1 MDTNDDLRVKYYST
15 NDLSAG
21 FYLKRI
27 EDIICNFVVEK
38 KRVDINDINEII
50 ELYNIQQF
58 FHNRIYSIH
67 WTKQQLNDYS
77 EIVSDFSKAIGKFF
91 SRINIDTIESM
102 FDTIYYDYRND
113 FWKLIEKYK
122 VYDKISVEQFRK
134 IILNKHFIL
143 NDVLKCKNIVKK
155 FSDEIITYMEK
166 NPFCAEIIL
175 SYYLEKH
182 DRNIESLYFPVE
194 LSNEKKTLILDK
206 YIASNSSNINY
217 LKLIFESNSTNN
229 LRLPDR
235 LKLKAKRKYDEE
247 IETLFKEGTG
257 FEYGAKVSFS
267 NKIDE
272 KFKFETDDNRI
283 LSVLYSAKWIK
294 ENLDYP
300 TLLNNFIY
308 LFGYTDLQFRS
319 LHVSRESQMSII
331 EKYLGIKGRKEYPTG
346 IAFQQIQMLAQ
357 LQMIGYCNELEKY
370 NIFLED
376 IIEWFFCNYLE
387 EEFNVKGFC
396 FNKSSHTVSYLEKCR
411 NIAAEFDNILKRFK
425 IYCEDG
431 EIDDELLHISTEHI
445 FIKDIPSMLSNKY
458 IYPCGND
465 YQTISNLLFSD
476 QSIIHYLPKLS
487 NNYNSFYCLLEKENV
502 YYDMFEDYQIPSID
516 WLIDHNII
524 KIDNKKRIMPYWEKI
539 KILNELYQ
547 HDVVCFSYMKKY
559 QSIIMELNKMGL
571 VQFSSSL
578 FSRPEQDYYNYLF
591 NKSEFD
597 NGLDIRNSYT
607 HGTQKVDENQNKQ
620 DYFIFLRIMILIVIK
635 INEEFC
641 LKYPKNK

>member
-1 MDTNDDLRVKYYST
+1 M
-15 NDLSAG
+15 
-21 FYLKRI
+21 KRI

-38 KRVDINDINEII
+38 KRVDINEII

-77 EIVSDFSKAIGKFF
+77 EIVSDFSRVIGEFF
-91 SRINIDTIESM
+91 SGINIDTIESM

-155 FSDEIITYMEK
+155 FSGEIITYMEK

-182 DRNIESLYFPVE
+182 DRNIESLYFPVK

-272 KFKFETDDNRI
+272 EFKFETDDNRI

-331 EKYLGIKGRKEYPTG
+331 EKVLGIKGRKEYPTG

-607 HGTQKVDENQNKQ
+607 HGTQRVDENQNKQ

>member
-38 KRVDINDINEII
+38 KRVDINEII

-58 FHNRIYSIH
+58 FHNGIYSIH

-77 EIVSDFSKAIGKFF
+77 EIVSDFSKVIGEFF
-91 SRINIDTIESM
+91 SRINTDTIESL

-143 NDVLKCKNIVKK
+143 NYVLKCKNIVKK

-272 KFKFETDDNRI
+272 EFKFETDDNRI

-357 LQMIGYCNELEKY
+357 LQMIRYCNELEKY

-607 HGTQKVDENQNKQ
+607 HGTQRVDENQNKQ

>member
-38 KRVDINDINEII
+38 KIVDINEII

-77 EIVSDFSKAIGKFF
+77 EIVSNFSKVIGEFF
-91 SRINIDTIESM
+91 SGINIDTIESM

-155 FSDEIITYMEK
+155 FSGEIITYMEK

-182 DRNIESLYFPVE
+182 DRNIESLYFPVK

-272 KFKFETDDNRI
+272 EFKFETDDNRI

-607 HGTQKVDENQNKQ
+607 HGTQRVDENQNKQ

>member
-38 KRVDINDINEII
+38 KIVDINEII

-77 EIVSDFSKAIGKFF
+77 EIVSDFSKVIGEFF
-91 SRINIDTIESM
+91 SGINTDTIESM

-272 KFKFETDDNRI
+272 EFKFETDDNRI

-396 FNKSSHTVSYLEKCR
+396 FNKSSHTVSYLEKCS

-607 HGTQKVDENQNKQ
+607 HGTQRVDENQNKQ

>member
-38 KRVDINDINEII
+38 KIVDINEII

-77 EIVSDFSKAIGKFF
+77 EIVSDFSKVIGEFF
-91 SRINIDTIESM
+91 SGINTDTIESM

-272 KFKFETDDNRI
+272 EFKFETDDNRI

-376 IIEWFFCNYLE
+376 IIKWFFCNYLE

-607 HGTQKVDENQNKQ
+607 HGTQRVDENQNKQ

>member
-15 NDLSAG
+15 NDLSAE

-38 KRVDINDINEII
+38 KIVDINEII

-77 EIVSDFSKAIGKFF
+77 EIVSGFSRVIGEFF
-91 SRINIDTIESM
+91 SGINIDTIESM

-182 DRNIESLYFPVE
+182 DRNIESLYFPVK

-272 KFKFETDDNRI
+272 EFKFETDDNRI

-331 EKYLGIKGRKEYPTG
+331 EKVLGIKGKKEYPTG

-607 HGTQKVDENQNKQ
+607 HGTQRVDENQNKQ

>member
-38 KRVDINDINEII
+38 KIVDINEII

-77 EIVSDFSKAIGKFF
+77 EIVSNFSKVIGEFF

-155 FSDEIITYMEK
+155 FSGEIITYMEK

-182 DRNIESLYFPVE
+182 DRNIESLYFPVK

-272 KFKFETDDNRI
+272 EFKFETDDNRI

-331 EKYLGIKGRKEYPTG
+331 EKALGIKGRKEYPTG

-357 LQMIGYCNELEKY
+357 LQMIRYCNELEKY

-607 HGTQKVDENQNKQ
+607 HGTQRVDENQNKQ

>member
-38 KRVDINDINEII
+38 KRVDINEII

-58 FHNRIYSIH
+58 FHNGIYSIH

-77 EIVSDFSKAIGKFF
+77 EIVSDFSKVIGEFF
-91 SRINIDTIESM
+91 SRINTDTIESM

-166 NPFCAEIIL
+166 NPFCTEIIL

-272 KFKFETDDNRI
+272 EFKFETDDNRI

-319 LHVSRESQMSII
+319 LHVFRESQMSII

-357 LQMIGYCNELEKY
+357 LQMIRYCNELEKY

-607 HGTQKVDENQNKQ
+607 HGTQRVDENQNKQ

>member
-38 KRVDINDINEII
+38 KRVDINEII

-77 EIVSDFSKAIGKFF
+77 EIVSGFSKVIGKFF
-91 SRINIDTIESM
+91 LGINIDTIESM

-155 FSDEIITYMEK
+155 FSGEIITYMEK

-182 DRNIESLYFPVE
+182 DRNIESLYFPVK

-272 KFKFETDDNRI
+272 EFKFETDDNRI

-331 EKYLGIKGRKEYPTG
+331 EKVLGIKGRKEYPTG

-607 HGTQKVDENQNKQ
+607 HGTQRVDENQNKQ

>member
-38 KRVDINDINEII
+38 KRVDINEII

-58 FHNRIYSIH
+58 FHNGIYSIH

-77 EIVSDFSKAIGKFF
+77 EIVSDFSKVIGEFF
-91 SRINIDTIESM
+91 SRINTDTIESM

-166 NPFCAEIIL
+166 NPFCTEIIL

-272 KFKFETDDNRI
+272 EFKFETDDNRI

-357 LQMIGYCNELEKY
+357 LQMIRYCNELEKY

-607 HGTQKVDENQNKQ
+607 HGTQRVDENQNKQ

>member
-38 KRVDINDINEII
+38 KRVDINEII

-58 FHNRIYSIH
+58 FHNGIYSIH

-77 EIVSDFSKAIGKFF
+77 EIVSDFSKVIGEFF
-91 SRINIDTIESM
+91 SRINTDTIESL

-143 NDVLKCKNIVKK
+143 NYVLKCKNIVKK

-272 KFKFETDDNRI
+272 EFKFETDDNRI

-331 EKYLGIKGRKEYPTG
+331 EKHLGIKGRKECPTG

-357 LQMIGYCNELEKY
+357 LQMIRYCNELEKY

-607 HGTQKVDENQNKQ
+607 HGTQRVDENQNKQ

>member
-38 KRVDINDINEII
+38 KRVDINEII

-58 FHNRIYSIH
+58 FHNGIYSIH

-77 EIVSDFSKAIGKFF
+77 EIVSDFSKVIGEFF
-91 SRINIDTIESM
+91 SGINIDTIESM

-182 DRNIESLYFPVE
+182 DRNIESLYFPVK

-272 KFKFETDDNRI
+272 EFKFETDDNRI

-357 LQMIGYCNELEKY
+357 LQMIRYCNELEKY

-607 HGTQKVDENQNKQ
+607 HGTQRVDENQNKQ

>member
-38 KRVDINDINEII
+38 KRVDINEII

-77 EIVSDFSKAIGKFF
+77 EIVSDFSKVIGKFF
-91 SRINIDTIESM
+91 SGINIDTIESM

-155 FSDEIITYMEK
+155 FSGEIITYMEK

-272 KFKFETDDNRI
+272 EFKFETDDNRI

-331 EKYLGIKGRKEYPTG
+331 EKCLGIKGRKEYPTG

-607 HGTQKVDENQNKQ
+607 HGTQRVDENQNKQ

>member
-77 EIVSDFSKAIGKFF
+77 EIVSDFSKVIGKFF

-182 DRNIESLYFPVE
+182 DRNIESLYFPAK

-607 HGTQKVDENQNKQ
+607 HGTQRVDENQNKQ

>member
-27 EDIICNFVVEK
+27 EDIICNFVVEE
-38 KRVDINDINEII
+38 KRVDINEII

-77 EIVSDFSKAIGKFF
+77 EIVSNFSKVIGEFF
-91 SRINIDTIESM
+91 SGINIDTIESM

-182 DRNIESLYFPVE
+182 DRNIESLYFPVK

-272 KFKFETDDNRI
+272 EFKFETDDNRI

-331 EKYLGIKGRKEYPTG
+331 EKVLGIKGRKEYSTG

-607 HGTQKVDENQNKQ
+607 HGTQRVDENQNKQ

>member
-38 KRVDINDINEII
+38 KRVDINEII

-77 EIVSDFSKAIGKFF
+77 EIVSDFSKVIGEFF
-91 SRINIDTIESM
+91 LGINTDTIESM

-272 KFKFETDDNRI
+272 EFKFETDDNRI

-346 IAFQQIQMLAQ
+346 IAFRQIQMLAQ

-607 HGTQKVDENQNKQ
+607 HGTQRVDENQNKQ

>member
-1 MDTNDDLRVKYYST
+1 MR
-15 NDLSAG
+15 
-21 FYLKRI
+21 
-27 EDIICNFVVEK
+27 K
-38 KRVDINDINEII
+38 KRVDINEII

-77 EIVSDFSKAIGKFF
+77 EIVSDFSKVIGEFF
-91 SRINIDTIESM
+91 SGINTDTIESM

-272 KFKFETDDNRI
+272 EFKFETDDNRI

-376 IIEWFFCNYLE
+376 IIKWFFCNYLE

-607 HGTQKVDENQNKQ
+607 HGTQRVDENQNKQ

>member
-38 KRVDINDINEII
+38 KRVDINEII

-77 EIVSDFSKAIGKFF
+77 EIVSDFSKIIGEFF
-91 SRINIDTIESM
+91 SGINTDTIESM

-272 KFKFETDDNRI
+272 EFKFETDDNRI

-376 IIEWFFCNYLE
+376 IIKWFFCNYLE

-607 HGTQKVDENQNKQ
+607 HGTQRVDENQNKQ

>member
-38 KRVDINDINEII
+38 KIVDINEII

-77 EIVSDFSKAIGKFF
+77 EIVSDFSKVIGEFF
-91 SRINIDTIESM
+91 SGINTDTIESM

-175 SYYLEKH
+175 NYYLEKH

-272 KFKFETDDNRI
+272 EFKFETDDNRI

-607 HGTQKVDENQNKQ
+607 HGTQRVDENQNKQ

>member
-38 KRVDINDINEII
+38 KRVDINEII

-77 EIVSDFSKAIGKFF
+77 EIVSDFSKVIGEFF
-91 SRINIDTIESM
+91 SGINTDTIESM

-257 FEYGAKVSFS
+257 FEYGAKVSFP

-272 KFKFETDDNRI
+272 EFKFETDDNRI

-465 YQTISNLLFSD
+465 YQTISNLLFSE

-607 HGTQKVDENQNKQ
+607 HGTQRVDENQNKQ

>member
-38 KRVDINDINEII
+38 KRVDINEII

-77 EIVSDFSKAIGKFF
+77 EIVSDFSKVIGEFF
-91 SRINIDTIESM
+91 SGINTGTIESM

-122 VYDKISVEQFRK
+122 VYDKISVEQFRE

-272 KFKFETDDNRI
+272 EFKFETDDTRI

-607 HGTQKVDENQNKQ
+607 HGTQRVDENQNKQ

>member
-38 KRVDINDINEII
+38 KRVDINEII

-77 EIVSDFSKAIGKFF
+77 EIVSDFSKVIGKFF
-91 SRINIDTIESM
+91 SGINIDTIESM

-155 FSDEIITYMEK
+155 FSGEIITYMEK

-272 KFKFETDDNRI
+272 EFKFETDDNRI

-331 EKYLGIKGRKEYPTG
+331 EKDLGIKGRKEYPTG

-387 EEFNVKGFC
+387 EEFNVKRFC

-607 HGTQKVDENQNKQ
+607 HGTQRVDENQNKQ

>member
-38 KRVDINDINEII
+38 KRVDINEII

-77 EIVSDFSKAIGKFF
+77 EIVSDFSKVIGKFF
-91 SRINIDTIESM
+91 SGINIDTIESM

-143 NDVLKCKNIVKK
+143 NNVLKCKNIVKK

-272 KFKFETDDNRI
+272 EFKFETDDNRI

-331 EKYLGIKGRKEYPTG
+331 EKALGIKGRKEYPTG

-607 HGTQKVDENQNKQ
+607 HGTQRVDENQNKQ

>member
-38 KRVDINDINEII
+38 KRVDINEII

-77 EIVSDFSKAIGKFF
+77 EIVSDFSKVIGKFF
-91 SRINIDTIESM
+91 SGINIDTIESM

-155 FSDEIITYMEK
+155 FSGEIITYMEK

-247 IETLFKEGTG
+247 IEALFKEGTG

-272 KFKFETDDNRI
+272 EFKFETDDNRI

-331 EKYLGIKGRKEYPTG
+331 EKDLGIKGRKEYPTG

-559 QSIIMELNKMGL
+559 QSTIMELNKMGL

-607 HGTQKVDENQNKQ
+607 HGTQRVDENQNKQ

>member
-15 NDLSAG
+15 NDLSAE

-38 KRVDINDINEII
+38 KRVDINEII

-77 EIVSDFSKAIGKFF
+77 EIVSDFSKVIGEFF
-91 SRINIDTIESM
+91 LGINTDTIESM

-272 KFKFETDDNRI
+272 EFKFETDDNRI

-331 EKYLGIKGRKEYPTG
+331 EKYLGIKSRKEYPTG

-607 HGTQKVDENQNKQ
+607 HGTQRVDENQNKQ

>member
-38 KRVDINDINEII
+38 KRVDINEII

-77 EIVSDFSKAIGKFF
+77 EIVSDFSKVIGEFF
-91 SRINIDTIESM
+91 SGINTDTIESM

-272 KFKFETDDNRI
+272 EFKFETDDNRI

-319 LHVSRESQMSII
+319 LHVSRESQTSII

-607 HGTQKVDENQNKQ
+607 HGTQRVDENQNKQ

>member
-38 KRVDINDINEII
+38 KRVDINEII

-77 EIVSDFSKAIGKFF
+77 EIVSDFSRVIGEFF
-91 SRINIDTIESM
+91 SGINIDTIESM

-272 KFKFETDDNRI
+272 EFKFETDDNRI

-357 LQMIGYCNELEKY
+357 LQMIEYCNELEKY

-607 HGTQKVDENQNKQ
+607 HGTQRVDENQNKQ

>member
-38 KRVDINDINEII
+38 KRVDINEII

-77 EIVSDFSKAIGKFF
+77 EIVSDFSKVIGKFF
-91 SRINIDTIESM
+91 LGINIDTIESM

-155 FSDEIITYMEK
+155 FSGEIITYMEK

-182 DRNIESLYFPVE
+182 DRNIESLYFPVK

-272 KFKFETDDNRI
+272 EFKFETDDNRI

-607 HGTQKVDENQNKQ
+607 HGTQRVDENQNKQ

>member
-38 KRVDINDINEII
+38 KRVDINEII

-58 FHNRIYSIH
+58 FHNGIYSIH

-77 EIVSDFSKAIGKFF
+77 EIVSDFSKAIGEFF
-91 SRINIDTIESM
+91 SRINTDTIESM

-166 NPFCAEIIL
+166 NLFCAEIIL

-272 KFKFETDDNRI
+272 EFKFETDDNRI

-357 LQMIGYCNELEKY
+357 LQMIRYCNELEKY

-607 HGTQKVDENQNKQ
+607 HGTQRVDENQNKQ

>member
-38 KRVDINDINEII
+38 KRVDINEII

-58 FHNRIYSIH
+58 FHNGIYSIH

-77 EIVSDFSKAIGKFF
+77 EIVSDFSKVIGEFF
-91 SRINIDTIESM
+91 SRINTDTIESL

-143 NDVLKCKNIVKK
+143 NYVLKCKNIVKK

-272 KFKFETDDNRI
+272 EFKFETDDNRI

-331 EKYLGIKGRKEYPTG
+331 EKYLGIKGRKEYSTG

-357 LQMIGYCNELEKY
+357 LQMIRYCNELEKY

-607 HGTQKVDENQNKQ
+607 HGTQRVDENQNKQ

>member
-1 MDTNDDLRVKYYST
+1 MDTNDGLRVKYYSA

-21 FYLKRI
+21 FYLKRV
-27 EDIICNFVVEK
+27 EDIVCNFVVEK
-38 KRVDINDINEII
+38 KRVDINEII

-58 FHNRIYSIH
+58 FQNRIYSIH

-77 EIVSDFSKAIGKFF
+77 KIVSNFSKVIGKFF
-91 SRINIDTIESM
+91 SEMNIDTIESM

-122 VYDKISVEQFRK
+122 VYDKISIEQFRN
-134 IILNKHFIL
+134 IILNKHFFL
-143 NDVLKCKNIVKK
+143 KDVLKCKNIVKK
-155 FSDEIITYMEK
+155 FSGEIVTYMEK
-166 NPFCAEIIL
+166 NLFCAEVML
-175 SYYLEKH
+175 SYYLKKH
-182 DRNIESLYFPVE
+182 DRKIESLYFPVE

-206 YIASNSSNINY
+206 YIASNSPNINY

-235 LKLKAKRKYDEE
+235 LKLKAKRKYDEQ
-247 IETLFKEGTG
+247 IEALFKEGTG
-257 FEYGAKVSFS
+257 FEYGVQVSFL

-272 KFKFETDDNRI
+272 EFKFKIDDNRI
-283 LSVLYSAKWIK
+283 LSVSYSAKWIK

-319 LHVSRESQMSII
+319 LHISRESQMSII
-331 EKYLGIKGRKEYPTG
+331 EKTLGIKGRKEYPTG
-346 IAFQQIQMLAQ
+346 IVFQQIQMLAQ
-357 LQMIGYCNELEKY
+357 LQMIEYCNELEKY
-370 NIFLED
+370 NIYLED
-376 IIEWFFCNYLE
+376 IIEWFFCDYLE
-387 EEFNVKGFC
+387 EEFSVKGFS
-396 FNKSSHTVSYLEKCR
+396 FNKSSRTVSYLEKCR

-465 YQTISNLLFSD
+465 YQTIKKLLFSD

-502 YYDMFEDYQIPSID
+502 YYDMFEDYQISSID

-524 KIDNKKRIMPYWEKI
+524 KIDDKKRVSPNWEKI

-597 NGLDIRNSYT
+597 NGLDIRNRYT
-607 HGTQKVDENQNKQ
+607 HGTQRVDENQNKQ
-620 DYFIFLRIMILIVIK
+620 DYFIFLRIIILIVIK

-641 LKYPKNK
+641 LKYPKMK

>member
-38 KRVDINDINEII
+38 KRVDINEII

-58 FHNRIYSIH
+58 FHNGIYSIH

-77 EIVSDFSKAIGKFF
+77 EIVSDFSKVIGEFF
-91 SRINIDTIESM
+91 SRINTDTIESM

-166 NPFCAEIIL
+166 NPFCTEIIL

-272 KFKFETDDNRI
+272 EFKFETDDNRI

-331 EKYLGIKGRKEYPTG
+331 EK
-346 IAFQQIQMLAQ
+346 
-357 LQMIGYCNELEKY
+357 
-370 NIFLED
+370 
-376 IIEWFFCNYLE
+376 
-387 EEFNVKGFC
+387 
-396 FNKSSHTVSYLEKCR
+396 S
-411 NIAAEFDNILKRFK
+411 
-425 IYCEDG
+425 
-431 EIDDELLHISTEHI
+431 
-445 FIKDIPSMLSNKY
+445 
-458 IYPCGND
+458 
-465 YQTISNLLFSD
+465 
-476 QSIIHYLPKLS
+476 
-487 NNYNSFYCLLEKENV
+487 
-502 YYDMFEDYQIPSID
+502 
-516 WLIDHNII
+516 
-524 KIDNKKRIMPYWEKI
+524 
-539 KILNELYQ
+539 
-547 HDVVCFSYMKKY
+547 
-559 QSIIMELNKMGL
+559 
-571 VQFSSSL
+571 
-578 FSRPEQDYYNYLF
+578 
-591 NKSEFD
+591 
-597 NGLDIRNSYT
+597 
-607 HGTQKVDENQNKQ
+607 
-620 DYFIFLRIMILIVIK
+620 
-635 INEEFC
+635 
-641 LKYPKNK
+641 

>member
-27 EDIICNFVVEK
+27 EDIICNFVVEE
-38 KRVDINDINEII
+38 KRVDINEII

-77 EIVSDFSKAIGKFF
+77 EIVSNFSKVIGEFF
-91 SRINIDTIESM
+91 SGINIDTIESM

-182 DRNIESLYFPVE
+182 DRNIESLYFPVK

-272 KFKFETDDNRI
+272 EFKFETDDNRI

-300 TLLNNFIY
+300 TLLNNFTY

-331 EKYLGIKGRKEYPTG
+331 EKVLGIKGRREYPTG

-547 HDVVCFSYMKKY
+547 HDVVCFSYMKKH

-607 HGTQKVDENQNKQ
+607 HGTQRVDENQNKQ